1 MYCIIMYIVWM
12 MGTTFSILTLMTSC
26 VVRHNAFF
34 FDLDESTR
42 TSS

>member
-1 MYCIIMYIVWM
+1 